1 MSVGTLTTGALRLA
15 IKADRSDDPATKVP
29 TEADVLAYG
38 LFFAALV
45 AAVVVPLV
53 LSYRRR
59 ARAFLD
65 AVDLPENRVV
75 ESDKAAVL
83 AELLHLDT
91 GPLVSPWALISV
103 LTPVVASALAVYLPG
118 LGG

>member
-65 AVDLPENRVV
+65 AVYLPENRVV
-75 ESDKAAVL
+75 ESTRQPSWLSCSTSTPA
-83 AELLHLDT
+83 
-91 GPLVSPWALISV
+91 PLSHR
-103 LTPVVASALAVYLPG
+103 G
-118 LGG
+118 H